1 MLCRGFPISSCPAG
15 GQDGHTEQTLHGEE
29 CVPRFMIES
38 YPVGL
43 TADELTAASDRAAR
57 VAEEFRLDGIDVRL
71 VESTLVPAEDSL
83 FCIFEAPSREVVEEI
98 ATRAALP
105 IERLIEAVDVGPT
118 TGHH

>member
-1 MLCRGFPISSCPAG
+1 M
-15 GQDGHTEQTLHGEE
+15 
-29 CVPRFMIES
+29 VES

-57 VAEEFRLDGIDVRL
+57 VAQELQLDGINVRL

-98 ATRAALP
+98 AARAAIP
-105 IERLIEAVDVGPT
+105 IDRLIEAVDVGPT

>member
-1 MLCRGFPISSCPAG
+1 M
-15 GQDGHTEQTLHGEE
+15 
-29 CVPRFMIES
+29 PRFMVES

-57 VAEEFRLDGIDVRL
+57 VAQELQLDGINVRL

-98 ATRAALP
+98 AARAAIP
-105 IERLIEAVDVGPT
+105 IDRLIEAVDVGPT

>member
-1 MLCRGFPISSCPAG
+1 M
-15 GQDGHTEQTLHGEE
+15 
-29 CVPRFMIES
+29 PRFMVES

-57 VAEEFRLDGIDVRL
+57 VAQELQLDGINVRL

-98 ATRAALP
+98 ATRAAIP
-105 IERLIEAVDVGPT
+105 IDRLIEAVDVGPT

>member
-1 MLCRGFPISSCPAG
+1 M
-15 GQDGHTEQTLHGEE
+15 
-29 CVPRFMIES
+29 VES

-57 VAEEFRLDGIDVRL
+57 VAAEFRLDGIDVRL
-71 VESTLVPAEDSL
+71 IESTLVPAEESL
-83 FCIFEAPSREVVEEI
+83 FCIFEAPSREVVEEV

>member
-1 MLCRGFPISSCPAG
+1 
-15 GQDGHTEQTLHGEE
+15 
-29 CVPRFMIES
+29 VPRFMVES

-71 VESTLVPAEDSL
+71 IESTLVPAEESL
-83 FCIFEAPSREVVEEI
+83 FCIFEAPSREVVEEV

-105 IERLIEAVDVGPT
+105 IERLIEAVDVGPRI
-118 TGHH
+118 GQP